1 MRKFHKTLIATA
13 MAITCMPAAASIQ
26 SDLNSFFDSMGLN
39 SNITP
44 PGAYEGQTAG
54 YYTGG
59 NMFARAPVRNYN
71 LMTVQMPSARAGCG
85 GIDLF
90 AGGFSFINSDQLVAM
105 MKNIGSNAVGL
116 AFQVALSTISPKLS
130 GLLQDMQNMANE
142 INSAS
147 INSCETAATMLG
159 SVLPQSDASNSALC
173 KSMGTAMGSFS
184 DYASARQG
192 CGTGGQRTSTLT
204 AARNNNEFK
213 DVLVDGNI
221 TWRALKKLSL
231 TSSDTELAQMTM
243 SMVGAIVY
251 PLPANDAAISAPRYI
266 PAVVQFND
274 TDLRAFMHGGE
285 VEMLR
290 CSDGTGEFECLNPVQ
305 YTVTIAETN
314 AYAAKVKVFLQ
325 GMIDAM
331 QSDSALTQAQLNLL
345 NETSLPV
352 YKMLNVATAY
362 NANYAENWK
371 EQYAE
376 AIAIDLIYQYF
387 NTLLKAAQD
396 GSTMMVLPKEI
407 SEDFQRQTRESRV
420 ALERAHSKKLNQ
432 VNQTIQ
438 MMQESMTIERM
449 LISGMSPGLAGSVQ
463 WSRAMQ

>member
-1 MRKFHKTLIATA
+1 MRKFLFAVAMTLTCGPTA
-13 MAITCMPAAASIQ
+13 ANVQ
-26 SDLNSFFDSMGLN
+26 SDLNNFFDSMGLA
-39 SNITP
+39 SNVTP
-44 PGAYEGQTAG
+44 GGAYEGQTAG

-59 NMFARAPVRNYN
+59 NLFARAPSRNYN
-71 LMTVQMPSARAGCG
+71 LMTVQLPSARAGCG

-90 AGGFSFINSDQLVAM
+90 TGGFSFINSDQLVAM

-130 GLLQDMQNMANE
+130 GLLQDMQDMANQ

-147 INSCETAATMLG
+147 LNSCETAATMLG
-159 SVLPQSDASNSALC
+159 SVLPQSDASNNALC
-173 KSMGTAMGSFS
+173 KSMGSAMGSFS
-184 DYASARQG
+184 DYAAARQG
-192 CGTGGQRTSTLT
+192 CGTGGQRTSTLA
-204 AARNNNEFK
+204 AARSNNEFK

-251 PLPANDAAISAPRYI
+251 PLAASDGTPGSPRYV
-266 PAVVQFND
+266 PASIKFSSSD
-274 TDLRAFMHGGE
+274 IRAFLYGGE
-285 VEMLR
+285 VKTLR
-290 CSDGTGEFECLNPVQ
+290 CLDGTAEFECLNPFPQDYV
-305 YTVTIAETN
+305 VAADS
-314 AYAAKVKVFLQ
+314 AYAAKVRVFLE

-331 QSDSALTQAQLNLL
+331 QSDTQLTQAQLNLL

-362 NANYAENWK
+362 NYNYAQNWK
-371 EQYAE
+371 DQYAE

-387 NTLLKAAQD
+387 DTLLKAAQN
-396 GSTMMVLPKEI
+396 GSTLMLLPKEI
-407 SEDFQRQTRESRV
+407 SEDFQRQTRESRL
-420 ALERAHSKKLNQ
+420 ALERAHSKQVAK

>member
-1 MRKFHKTLIATA
+1 MRKFKRTVLAAALALACT
-13 MAITCMPAAASIQ
+13 PAAAGIQ

-39 SNITP
+39 SNVTP
-44 PGAYEGQTAG
+44 PGAYDGQTAG

-59 NMFARAPVRNYN
+59 NLFARAPVRNYN

-116 AFQVALSTISPKLS
+116 SFQVALSTISPKLS
-130 GLLQDMQNMANE
+130 GLLQDMQNMAND

-147 INSCETAATMLG
+147 INSCEAAANVLSG
-159 SVLPQSDASNSALC
+159 VLPQSDAANKVLC
-173 KSMGTAMGSFS
+173 QNMGSSTGMFS
-184 DYASARQG
+184 DYSQARDR
-192 CGTGGQRTSTLT
+192 CGPGGQRTSTLN
-204 AARNNNEFK
+204 AARTNPDFK

-243 SMVGAIVY
+243 SMVGAVIY
-251 PLPANDAAISAPRYI
+251 PLAASDGTPGYPRYV

-290 CSDGTGEFECLNPVQ
+290 CSDGTAEFECLNPVQ
-305 YTVTIAETN
+305 YTVTISAN
-314 AYAAKVKVFLQ
+314 DAYAAKVRGFLQ

-331 QSDSALTQAQLNLL
+331 QSDTQLTQAQLNLL

-362 NANYAENWK
+362 NANYAANWK
-371 EQYAE
+371 DQYAE
-376 AIAIDLIYQYF
+376 AIAIDLVYQYF
-387 NTLLKAAQD
+387 NTLLKAAQN
-396 GSTMMVLPKEI
+396 GSTLMLLPKEI
-407 SEDFQRQTRESRV
+407 SDDFQRQTRESRI
-420 ALERAHSKKLNQ
+420 ALEKAHLKKLAQ

>member
-1 MRKFHKTLIATA
+1 MRKFKKTLIAAA
-13 MAITCMPAAASIQ
+13 MAITCMPATASIQ

-39 SNITP
+39 SNVTP

-59 NMFARAPVRNYN
+59 NLFARAPVRNYN

-130 GLLQDMQNMANE
+130 GLLQDMQNMAND

-147 INSCETAATMLG
+147 LNSCETAATMLG
-159 SVLPQSDASNSALC
+159 SVLPQSDASNNALC
-173 KSMGTAMGSFS
+173 RSMGSAMGSFS
-184 DYASARQG
+184 DYAAARQG
-192 CGTGGQRTSTLT
+192 CGTGGQRTSTLA
-204 AARNNNEFK
+204 AARTNNEFK

-251 PLPANDAAISAPRYI
+251 PLAASDGTPGNPRYV
-266 PAVVQFND
+266 PASIKFSSSD
-274 TDLRAFMHGGE
+274 IRAFLYGGE
-285 VEMLR
+285 VKTLR
-290 CSDGTGEFECLNPVQ
+290 CLDGTAEFECLNPFPQDYV
-305 YTVTIAETN
+305 VAADS
-314 AYAAKVKVFLQ
+314 AYAAKVRVFLE
-325 GMIDAM
+325 GMINAM
-331 QSDSALTQAQLNLL
+331 QSDTQLTQAQLNLL

-362 NANYAENWK
+362 NYDYAQKWK
-371 EQYAE
+371 DQYAE

-387 NTLLKAAQD
+387 DTLLKAAQN
-396 GSTMMVLPKEI
+396 GSTLMLLPKEI
-407 SEDFQRQTRESRV
+407 SEDFQRQTRESRL
-420 ALERAHSKKLNQ
+420 ALERAHSKQVAK